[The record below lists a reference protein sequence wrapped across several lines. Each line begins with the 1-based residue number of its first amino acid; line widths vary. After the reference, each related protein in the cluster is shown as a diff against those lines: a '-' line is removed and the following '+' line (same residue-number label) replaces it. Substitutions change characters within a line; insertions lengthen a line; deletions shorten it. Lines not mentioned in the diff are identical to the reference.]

1 MKTFPLLTTTARIAI
16 ACALLALP
24 VAGCDQLAVIGR
36 SVAAI
41 SEKGEDHKHPDAEAA
56 AAQPEKGPN
65 GGKLLRNGHFALEI
79 TIFEDGVEPE
89 YRVYPYEDDKPADPS
104 QVTLQIELGRLG
116 GRVDRIG
123 FKPQD
128 GFLRGDQVIA
138 EPHSFDVAI
147 SAKFRG
153 KASVWSYPSYEGRAR
168 IAAASAEEAGVKVER
183 VAEMTIAE
191 TLDLPGRLSFAPEAR
206 AEIRAWY
213 PGRITEMTKGVGQ
226 SVRAGE
232 ILARIEASETLRVYD
247 IKAPIA
253 GVVMERNANVGD
265 VAGAALYVLNDP
277 RKLQA
282 TFFAYPKDANR
293 IAIGQQ
299 IEMTAIDGGKH
310 VVTVKT
316 ILPSADPSNQ
326 RVTILADVENPNG
339 SLRAGMAVEGRITV
353 DSRKAGMA
361 VRTRA
366 LQRFRDFTVV
376 FTRVGETYEVRM
388 LELGRKTPEWTEV
401 LSGIEPGAPYVADN
415 AFLIRADVEKSG
427 ASHDH

>member
-1 MKTFPLLTTTARIAI
+1 MKKPHNLAPKARIAI
-16 ACALLALP
+16 ACMLLGLP
-24 VAGCDQLAVIGR
+24 LAGCDQLAVIGK

-41 SEKGEDHKHPDAEAA
+41 TEKGDEHGDHGVEAA
-56 AAQPEKGPN
+56 EPEKGPN
-65 GGKLLRNGHFALEI
+65 GGRLLRDGEFALEI

-89 YRVYPYEDDKPADPS
+89 YRVYATENDKPVDPS
-104 QVTLQIELGRLG
+104 QVKLAVELGRLG
-116 GRVDRIG
+116 GKVDRIG

-128 GFLRGDQVIA
+128 GVLRGDQVVV
-138 EPHSFDVAI
+138 EPHSFDISVA
-147 SAKFRG
+147 AEFKG
-153 KASVWSYPSYEGRAR
+153 KASKWSYESYEGRTQ
-168 IAAASAEEAGVKVER
+168 IAAASAEAAGVRIEK
-183 VAEMTIAE
+183 VAEAEIAE
-191 TLDLPGRLSFAPEAR
+191 TIDLPGRLSFAPEAR

-213 PGRITEMTKGVGQ
+213 PGRVTEMAKTVGQ

-232 ILARIEASETLRVYD
+232 VLARVEASETLRTYD
-247 IKAPIA
+247 IKAPIS

-282 TFFAYPKDANR
+282 TFFAYPRDANR
-293 IAIGQQ
+293 IAVGQE
-299 IEMTAIDGGKH
+299 IELVGLDGEKH
-310 VVTVKT
+310 AATVKT
-316 ILPSADPSNQ
+316 ILPSADPANQ
-326 RVTILADVENPNG
+326 RVTVLADVDNPNG
-339 SLRAGMAVEGRITV
+339 AWRAGMAVEGRVTV
-353 DSRKAGMA
+353 GSRKAAMA

-366 LQRFRDFTVV
+366 VQRFRDFTVV

-388 LELGRKTPEWTEV
+388 LELGRRTPEWTEV